1 MKIKLSEIIDGLNQ
15 DDDFRKL
22 AEGTPAAGA
31 GADTKTEV
39 PVDEMVGDTV
49 EDEKAKIQT
58 RLTELA
64 GGQVSAISAGKSEE
78 TLNTAQKAPA
88 GEAAQPAGVQVSPA
102 ASAEADEV
110 AEVVASALGGMQPE
124 TRKVATVKII
134 EKIAAMGAVSMDD
147 LKDVKVAEARAD
159 EYDAA
164 GRIMAR
170 SYHDETNK
178 LAEARA
184 TQLEKDAAA
193 AEAGKGKGKGKGDE
207 PTKEAAAAAETD
219 DSSVEG
225 LSKADMQL
233 IESLEA

>member
-1 MKIKLSEIIDGLNQ
+1 MKIKLSEIIDGLHQ

-22 AEGTPAAGA
+22 SEGTPAAGGA

-39 PVDEMVGDTV
+39 PVADMVGDTV

-64 GGQVSAISAGKSEE
+64 GGQNEAISAAKTEE

-88 GEAAQPAGVQVSPA
+88 GEAAQPTAVQVSPA
-102 ASAEADEV
+102 ASAEASEV

-124 TRKVATVKII
+124 VRKIATVKII
-134 EKIAAMGAVSMDD
+134 EKIASMNAVTLDD
-147 LKDVKVAEARAD
+147 LKDVKVAEARAN

-178 LAEARA
+178 LAEKRA
-184 TQLEKDAAA
+184 EKLAA
-193 AEAGKGKGKGKGDE
+193 AEAGKGEGDGS
-207 PTKEAAAAAETD
+207 TKEAAAAAAAAEETND
-219 DSSVEG
+219 DQDG
-225 LSKADMQL
+225 LTNSDRDL
-233 IESLEA
+233 IASLEA